1 MKKVLFVLML
11 ALTLVL
17 VAGCQPKTD
26 PAPVTQPDV
35 QEQPDTQ
42 EQPAGSQQSPL
53 EQIGQPAAE
62 GLPEG
67 YNPSDEESEGINVEG
82 EFNKDGIAMHAGAT
96 AIPLDPVDMPSPTK
110 RPDLTFT
117 FASYTASKL
126 GITFESVAGYIVD
139 DSQADVYVLTEPIEQ
154 QKDNYSVV
162 FTFSR
167 STVNAGYTLNN
178 LKADLRT
185 FAADL
190 GKVNYQQWR
199 VSDTA
204 ERTLLGKPG
213 CYITYRG
220 VQYDGT
226 IVRGRVHMA
235 ILDNNSVLSI
245 HYTGPGEY
253 NMDYSNNVFTRI
265 RSTLKTI

>member
-1 MKKVLFVLML
+1 MKKVLLIAVLVL
-11 ALTLVL
+11 TVLLVSACGQKEETPPAAQTQSLQIQESPLTL
-17 VAGCQPKTD
+17 PTD
-26 PAPVTQPDV
+26 APV
-35 QEQPDTQ
+35 
-42 EQPAGSQQSPL
+42 
-53 EQIGQPAAE
+53 IE

-67 YNPSDEESEGINVEG
+67 YDPSSEEDPTVPITDVLANE
-82 EFNKDGIAMHAGAT
+82 DGTALHAGST
-96 AIPLDPVDMPSPTK
+96 PIPLDPVDMPPPTE

-117 FASYTASKL
+117 FATYTAANL

-139 DSQADVYVLTEPIEQ
+139 DSNPDVYILTEPPEM

-167 STVNAGYTLNN
+167 NAVTNNYTMNN
-178 LKADLRT
+178 LRT
-185 FAADL
+185 DIRNFAADL
-190 GKVNYQQWR
+190 GKVNYQEWR

-213 CYITYRG
+213 YYITYRG
-220 VQYDGT
+220 VLFDGT

-235 ILDNNSVLSI
+235 LLDNNRVLSI

-253 NMDYSNNVFTRI
+253 NTDYSNNVFTRI
-265 RSTLKTI
+265 RSTLKAL

>member
-1 MKKVLFVLML
+1 MKKLLLVALIV
-11 ALTLVL
+11 LTLVL
-17 VAGCQPKTD
+17 VAGCQQK
-26 PAPVTQPDV
+26 PAVPETNVEAPAENSQPV
-35 QEQPDTQ
+35 
-42 EQPAGSQQSPL
+42 GQQSPL
-53 EQIGQPAAE
+53 DQPEQPAVE

-67 YNPSDEESEGINVEG
+67 YDPSVEEGSGSPVAAGNYDES
-82 EFNKDGIAMHAGAT
+82 GIAQHAGAT
-96 AIPLDPVDMPSPTK
+96 PVPLDPVDMPSPTK

-117 FASYTASKL
+117 FASYTAAKL
-126 GITFESVAGYIVD
+126 GITFESVAGYLVD

-167 STVNAGYTLNN
+167 SAVTTGYSMNN
-178 LKADLRT
+178 LKTDLRN
-185 FAADL
+185 FASEL
-190 GKVNYQQWR
+190 GKVNYKEWKL
-199 VSDTA
+199 SDTA

-213 CYITYRG
+213 YYVTYRG
-220 VQYDGT
+220 VMYDGT

-235 ILDNNSVLSI
+235 LLDNNRVLSI

-253 NMDYSNNVFTRI
+253 NTDYSNTVFTRI

>member
-1 MKKVLFVLML
+1 MKKLVFIALL
-11 ALTLVL
+11 ALALVL
-17 VAGCQPKTD
+17 LVGCQPKPVPPETNVEV
-26 PAPVTQPDV
+26 PAED
-35 QEQPDTQ
+35 
-42 EQPAGSQQSPL
+42 AGTVGQQSPL
-53 EQIGQPAAE
+53 EQPEQPATGGIE

-67 YNPSDEESEGINVEG
+67 YDPSLEEGDNMPIAEGNYDASGV
-82 EFNKDGIAMHAGAT
+82 AQHAGAT
-96 AIPLDPVDMPSPTK
+96 PVPLDPVDMPSPTK

-117 FASYTASKL
+117 FATYTAAKL
-126 GITFESVAGYIVD
+126 GITFESVAGYLVD

-167 STVNAGYTLNN
+167 SAVNANYNLNN
-178 LKADLRT
+178 LKTDLRT

-199 VSDTA
+199 LSDTA

-213 CYITYRG
+213 AYVTYRG
-220 VQYDGT
+220 VMYDGT

-235 ILDNNSVLSI
+235 LLDNNRVLSI

-253 NMDYSNNVFTRI
+253 NTDYSNTVFTRI

>member
-1 MKKVLFVLML
+1 MKKVSLILL
-11 ALTLVL
+11 LVL
-17 VAGCQPKTD
+17 TVVLLAGCQPQKD
-26 PAPVTQPDV
+26 ALPA
-35 QEQPDTQ
+35 EQPGVE

-53 EQIGQPAAE
+53 DLVGQTEVE

-67 YNPSDEESEGINVEG
+67 YDPSEEESEGLPIVEG
-82 EFNKDGIAMHAGAT
+82 EFSKEGIAMHAGAT

-162 FTFSR
+162 FTFSK
-167 STVNAGYTLNN
+167 SAVNTGYTLNN
-178 LKADLRT
+178 LKADLKT

-190 GKVNYQQWR
+190 GKVNYQKWS
-199 VSDTA
+199 VSNIA

-213 CYITYRG
+213 CYVTYRG

-235 ILDNNSVLSI
+235 ILDNNRVLAI

-265 RSTLKTI
+265 RSTLKTL